1 MGEASLIQHE
11 FDAWASLAHSDPA
24 AFEALR
30 QTLIERFI
38 AQAPEERRQRLRCLQ
53 WRIEQERARCKT
65 PFSACISISRMMWD
79 KALARGG
86 LMEQLRTLGDTHPAP
101 VRSAKIIPF
110 PGTHR

>member
-1 MGEASLIQHE
+1 LIQHE
-11 FDAWASLAHSDPA
+11 FDEWASLAHSNPA

-30 QTLIERFI
+30 QTLIEHFI

-79 KALARGG
+79 KVLAPGG
-86 LMEQLRTLGDTHPAP
+86 LMDQLQQLHALGDTDPGPA
-101 VRSAKIIPF
+101 RSAKIIPL
-110 PGTHR
+110 PGHHR